1 MRIVLLVFFL
11 FSLLPL
17 WAQEGQNFS
26 FEIPEPSDVN
36 KPVGWK
42 FGRLIQTKIRVANP
56 AGAGNSLLLQAPFTE
71 HGSGMA
77 YQMLPANKQAFTR
90 YRVTG
95 KIRTEGVEGAGA
107 QLYAYGRAGE
117 EYFDYQTT
125 ESLSGDQPWREVSLT
140 FFTDERVDS
149 IRIGCFLDGS
159 GKAWFDELTF
169 TALPRVKGGMSSYAK
184 AYFKEFFSAISPIA
198 LDREQ
203 VDWKALQK
211 QARRIAAGAQQ
222 PADLYSMMMYTLR
235 RINKHSFMY
244 APATAAGFNGEAL
257 ADDAINPDLVY
268 TSGHRIDDQISYL
281 SMPGMGSGHQPTLV
295 AFADSM
301 QALIANLDSEA
312 TNGWVLDLR
321 NNGGGNCWPML
332 AGIGPLL
339 GEGICGYFMD
349 RDGGNAE
356 SWSYRAGSSFEGE
369 NARTTVSRPA
379 YELKGKDVR
388 VAVLTG
394 PQTASSGEV
403 TAIAF
408 RGKANTRSFGAPT
421 AGYSTTNTNIN
432 MSDGAMLLL
441 TISIYGDRHK
451 TAYGETV
458 QPDVVVENVEGKDAA
473 LEAAISWLRE

>member
-1 MRIVLLVFFL
+1 MRKSLFVLSFLLVAAL
-11 FSLLPL
+11 S
-17 WAQEGQNFS
+17 AQQAQNLGFGT
-26 FEIPEPSDVN
+26 PQPTDAG
-36 KPVGWK
+36 KPFGWK
-42 FGRLIQTKIRVANP
+42 SGRLTQSEVRVDHP
-56 AGAGNSLLLQAPFTE
+56 TDTGSCLLLAAPFTE
-71 HGSGMA
+71 RGSGMV
-77 YQMLPANKQAFTR
+77 YQMLPANKQPLTR

-117 EYFDYQTT
+117 EYFDYQTS
-125 ESLSGDQPWREVSLT
+125 ESISGDQPWRVVSLT

-149 IRIGCFLDGS
+149 IRIGCFLEGD

-169 TALPRVKGGMSSYAK
+169 TALPPEKGGMSKKAK
-184 AYFKEFFSAISPIA
+184 AYFNEFFSTISPVA

-203 VDWKALQK
+203 VNWKALRK
-211 QARRIAAGAQQ
+211 QAKALAAGAQQ
-222 PADLYSMMMYTLR
+222 PADLHSMMLYTLR

-244 APATAAGFNGEAL
+244 PPTMAAGFNGEDL

-281 SMPGMGSGHQPTLV
+281 SMPGMGSGHQPTMT

-301 QALIANLDSEA
+301 QALIASLDSKA

-321 NNGGGNCWPML
+321 NNDGGNCWPML

-339 GEGICGYFMD
+339 GEGVCGYFMD

-356 SWSYRAGSSFEGE
+356 SWSYRAGSSFEGK

-394 PQTASSGEV
+394 PKTGSSGEV
-403 TAIAF
+403 TTIAF
-408 RGKANTRSFGAPT
+408 RGKPSARSFGAPT
-421 AGYSTTNTNIN
+421 AGYSTTNTSIN

-441 TISIYGDRHK
+441 TISIYGDRNK

-458 QPDVVVENVEGKDAA
+458 QPDVVVENVDGKDAA
-473 LEAAISWLRE
+473 LEAAITWLRE